1 MGWSFDYG
9 LLSGCM
15 CVLLGKNILYT
26 GDSLFLLS
34 NGPDKK
40 ERTKFNEHIG
50 MHKGAIF
57 NFGSTACTLL
67 IGLNIKFYEIFT
79 KQPVNPLFSNKLPY
93 DKISS
98 ESK

>member
-1 MGWSFDYG
+1 
-9 LLSGCM
+9 M

-67 IGLNIKFYEIFT
+67 IGLNIKFYEIFA
-79 KQPVNPLFSNKLPY
+79 KQPVNPLFSNELPY
-93 DKISS
+93 EKISS

>member
-1 MGWSFDYG
+1 MYRWF
-9 LLSGCM
+9 
-15 CVLLGKNILYT
+15 T
-26 GDSLFLLS
+26 FLLS

-40 ERTKFNEHIG
+40 ERTKCNEHIG

-57 NFGSTACTLL
+57 NFGSTTCTLL
-67 IGLNIKFYEIFT
+67 IGLNIKFYEIFA
-79 KQPVNPLFSNKLPY
+79 KQPVNPLFSNELPY